1 MGSTPEKETINNTN
15 KQVINQENI
24 NQEKNKILK
33 GSYESRLEVEK
44 KDPLDFYDMI
54 IDINSFSTKNELIW
68 NIETKQTKKEEQI
81 NLENQIEIKEK

>member
-1 MGSTPEKETINNTN
+1 M
-15 KQVINQENI
+15 
-24 NQEKNKILK
+24 K

-81 NLENQIEIKEK
+81 NLENQIEINQNQNQKSNNEIQDKKKNDKIK